1 MTLAISELS
10 KPVASPFRGPSRCRQ
25 ARPAP
30 AAMSHLSTL
39 FPSPAGEIDLPEG
52 GRGRRD
58 RPRLPSV
65 RRRPHRPGA
74 RSKGSRLARP
84 GRSASARRGTGS
96 GGPAPRLGGE
106 SRALMGRLSTREC
119 GRGGFPVRRP
129 QADEFLPLPQFFWDS
144 RPETLP
150 ISLEEAETAIFLANG
165 DLNAAAARLKV
176 TRVRLNKP
184 IRKYAQ
190 LQRLIAAL
198 AEPDQ
203 KLG

>member
-1 MTLAISELS
+1 
-10 KPVASPFRGPSRCRQ
+10 
-25 ARPAP
+25 
-30 AAMSHLSTL
+30 
-39 FPSPAGEIDLPEG
+39 
-52 GRGRRD
+52 
-58 RPRLPSV
+58 
-65 RRRPHRPGA
+65 
-74 RSKGSRLARP
+74 
-84 GRSASARRGTGS
+84 
-96 GGPAPRLGGE
+96 
-106 SRALMGRLSTREC
+106 
-119 GRGGFPVRRP
+119 VRRP

-144 RPETLP
+144 RPGTLP